1 MNIRKISSI
10 IVATAIVAGSGT
22 LVAIPVN
29 AQSLVYNYA
38 SHKWE
43 KPKAR
48 VYRASKP
55 KAKYQR
61 RTVAITTSQKPGTVI
76 IDTKKHYLYYVLG
89 KGKAVRY
96 GVGVG
101 REGFGWDGEVKIR
114 RKAKWPSWHPPA
126 EMRAREW
133 KQNKRRLPAVQK
145 GGPKNPLGARALYL
159 YQGKRDTQYRIH
171 GTNEPWSIGLSMSS
185 GCIRMMNKDVEDLY
199 NRTKVGTKVIVIG
212 AKTKN
217 RSKIYSDFA
226 NPLAFLFNR
235 DS

>member
-1 MNIRKISSI
+1 MKIRDISSV
-10 IVATAIVAGSGT
+10 IVATALVAGASA
-22 LVAIPVN
+22 LIANSVN

-101 REGFGWDGEVKIR
+101 REGFGWEGEEKFAVKPNGLHGIHRPTCGHASGRKTSVGCPLCKKAAPKIR
-114 RKAKWPSWHPPA
+114 W
-126 EMRAREW
+126 AR
-133 KQNKRRLPAVQK
+133 
-145 GGPKNPLGARALYL
+145 GHC
-159 YQGKRDTQYRIH
+159 I
-171 GTNEPWSIGLSMSS
+171 
-185 GCIRMMNKDVEDLY
+185 CIRANETPNIAFTEPMN
-199 NRTKVGTKVIVIG
+199 RG
-212 AKTKN
+212 
-217 RSKIYSDFA
+217 R
-226 NPLAFLFNR
+226 LA
-235 DS
+235 